1 MASMSVRSA
10 RKWKSGPLPT
20 GTKQERRWRTRPDP
34 CEGVRG
40 RAVSLLTIFDWINDE
55 IFTVIDRSGSHIGD
69 HCCAPVPRCRN
80 GVPGGFQNG
89 NSRSHPP
96 VAGRVRSAADFVGHR
111 SLAEYHAQIPGGGQG
126 DGDRQG
132 RPPPDDEQLS
142 LLAAMG
148 QSGPRQVHTPGQ
160 DALEPWADQIYQ
172 WLSRDRMQMSSIHEL
187 LMAQGCSVSYASL
200 RRFVVKRHLRKAG
213 RTTVRMEDTP
223 PGQVAESD
231 FGRLGMITDPET
243 GRRRAVWVVVIVIVL
258 CHSRHCFLWPMH
270 QQKLEDVI
278 AGLEAAWAFFGGM
291 PQYLVI
297 DNFPAAVAGPDPL
310 NPVLIKGFLEYAQH
324 RGFIVD
330 PAKAGHPQDKPKVE
344 RGVPY
349 ARERFFKSAEFNGL
363 AHMWAKAPR
372 WCLQVAGM
380 RIHDTIRKRP
390 LAVFQGE
397 ERYTLLPW
405 DGEPYEIGEWPT
417 AKVHPDHHIQCRQAF
432 YSVPSSHC
440 PLG

>member
-1 MASMSVRSA
+1 MEIAEVIRRWQA
-10 RKWKSGPLPT
+10 GSGPQQISLGT
-20 GTKQERRWRTRPDP
+20 GLSRNT
-34 CEGVRG
+34 VRKYLAAA
-40 RAVSLLTIFDWINDE
+40 RAMGI
-55 IFTVIDRSGSHIGD
+55 
-69 HCCAPVPRCRN
+69 AK
-80 GVPGGFQNG
+80 
-89 NSRSHPP
+89 
-96 VAGRVRSAADFVGHR
+96 
-111 SLAEYHAQIPGGGQG
+111 
-126 DGDRQG
+126 DG
-132 RPPPDDEQLS
+132 PPPGDEQRS

-172 WLSRDRMQMSSIHEL
+172 WLSGDRLQMTRIHEL
-187 LMAQGCSVSYASL
+187 LIAQGCSVSCPSL
-200 RRFVVKRHLRKAG
+200 RRFVVKRHWRKAG

-223 PGQVAESD
+223 PGQVAESG

-243 GRRRAVWVVVIVIVL
+243 GRRRAVWAMVIVL

-310 NPVLIKGFLEYAQH
+310 DPVLTRGFLEYAQH

-330 PAKAGHPQDKPKVE
+330 PARAGHPQDKPKVE

-349 ARERFFKSAEFNGL
+349 ARERFFKGAEFNGL
-363 AHMWAKAPR
+363 AHMRAEAPG

-380 RIHDTIRKRP
+380 RIHGTTRKRP
-390 LAVFQGE
+390 LAVFRGE
-397 ERYTLLPW
+397 ERHTLLPW
-405 DGEPYEIGEWPT
+405 DGEPYDIGEWRT
-417 AKVHPDHHIQCRQAF
+417 AKVHPDHHIQCRQAL
-432 YSVPSSHC
+432 YSVPSSLFRNIR
-440 PLG
+440 PVIFTDIRSL